1 MAIKLIVTDLDGT
14 FYHRDF
20 TYDRDHFEKLYSCM
34 KKEGIR
40 FVVAS
45 GNQYYQ
51 LISFFDHPEN
61 LTFAAENGGYVVDRG
76 EELFSVSI
84 QPEIWKGVIQIL
96 DELKV
101 SDSVAICGK
110 KSAYVMDSMIDPVVD
125 IFRCYFPVIQ
135 KVSDVSEI
143 DDQIIKMSVLTE
155 ETVIHSLEQKIR
167 EQISDQ
173 LKAVTSGQTSID
185 IVVKDVHKGRAIQML
200 MDRWNIQREE
210 VMAFGD
216 AMNDYEMLKTAGYG
230 FVMANG
236 NPLLKEK
243 FRNIT
248 EFSNEE
254 DGELVVLDEYF
265 SDREAFL
272 EKYR

>member
-1 MAIKLIVTDLDGT
+1 MTIKMIVTDLDGT
-14 FYHRDF
+14 FYHHDF
-20 TYDRDHFEKLYSCM
+20 TYDRKRFNNLYSLM
-34 KKEGIR
+34 KEDGIR

-51 LISFFDHPEN
+51 LISFFDHPEE

-84 QPEIWKGVIQIL
+84 QPEIWKGVIQVL
-96 DELKV
+96 DDLGV

-110 KSAYVMDSMIDPVVD
+110 KSAYVMDSMSDPVVD
-125 IFRCYFPVIQ
+125 IFRCYFPVIR

-143 DDQIIKMSVLTE
+143 DDQIIKMSILTE
-155 ETVIHSLEQKIR
+155 ETVIHSLEERIR

-173 LKAVTSGQTSID
+173 LRTVTSGQTSID
-185 IVVKDVHKGRAIQML
+185 LVVKDINKGKAIQLL
-200 MDRWNIQREE
+200 MDRWNICSEE

-216 AMNDYEMLKTAGYG
+216 AMNDAEMLKTAGYG

-236 NPLLKEK
+236 NPLLKEQFK
-243 FRNIT
+243 NIT
-248 EFSNEE
+248 EFSNDE
-254 DGELVVLDEYF
+254 DGEFIVLEEYF